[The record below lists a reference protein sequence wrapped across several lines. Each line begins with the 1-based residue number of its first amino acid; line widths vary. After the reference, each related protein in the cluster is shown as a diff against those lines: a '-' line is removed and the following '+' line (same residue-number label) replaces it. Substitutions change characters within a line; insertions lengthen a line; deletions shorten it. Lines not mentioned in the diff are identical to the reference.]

1 MENPLSYMPS
11 NFVLKEETPEEKVIK
26 AKSHTVVELENV
38 IVVWYFLL

>member
-11 NFVLKEETPEEKVIK
+11 NFVLKEETPEEILIK

-38 IVVWYFLL
+38 LVV